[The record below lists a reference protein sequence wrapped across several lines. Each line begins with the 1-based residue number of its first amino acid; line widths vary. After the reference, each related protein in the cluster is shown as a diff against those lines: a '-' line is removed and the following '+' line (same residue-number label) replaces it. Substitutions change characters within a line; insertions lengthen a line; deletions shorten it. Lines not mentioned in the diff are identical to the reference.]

1 MSASLKKPLP
11 AFPAAAVFLLTLLL
25 AGLFYSPVRADENE
39 GQALNAEEALIAVAK
54 AASSEDW
61 GRVVEVLPPLI
72 GQSPALE
79 ENFIPVLAYALFMS
93 GKNDDA
99 LKLLEGRT
107 GQMSLLMKDAIDGKK
122 GVAPFFIE
130 AGGAGTGLG
139 MFPKAAEKT
148 VVRKAFYSIAAD
160 ADVQRL
166 AAFEG
171 TVAPKASQYI
181 IAGAVLAEDS
191 STAYCLAFVDTLRLS
206 EDLGLVKKSKEVR
219 FGLLTRK
226 GGDMRRKNLLNELSG
241 SGLLMEDLG
250 RGDFYSLGDKA
261 RVAGAVAELS
271 EDARVLGGALK
282 SNFKNIEGEVTITIF
297 NSESGETITELK
309 ERTSIVHLDE
319 EKGKDLAIE
328 KGYQAVSKKIKI
340 TLADLERKIEWVPA
354 GMPPFTVTVST
365 EKVFSNNYKFY
376 AKNPVAEITIKNN
389 SEKPISNVRASFHIK
404 DYMDF
409 PSQADLGDV
418 PGRSTVKKG
427 ITTVFNSKLLDITED
442 TFLQSELKV
451 NATAK
456 GKDESVTVNQPVYVY
471 ERHALVWDDKG
482 KVAAFVTS
490 KDPLITDF
498 ATQAIGGYR
507 NIRLNKNLVTA
518 KALFE
523 ALAVLKV
530 RYQEDVNNPYQVISG
545 LSTVVDS
552 VQFPRETL
560 ARKAGDCDDLTTLYS
575 SLLESVGVK
584 TKLIDA
590 PGHLYMM
597 FDTGVG
603 QSEAYS
609 FGFPEESYTVS
620 DGTIWVP
627 VETTLVGSSFTVA
640 WRKGAEE
647 FNEEKDKVKLIDL
660 RDAWQINTPP
670 SFAPAVSQT
679 HVTKNEIEKMFP
691 GELEDLERQRTE
703 RLAVNMEKLG
713 PMGLK
718 ELMVIYAKDGLLD
731 KAREAGERLLKAGRD
746 SMTVNNM
753 GNILFLKG
761 DMEGSAKYYE
771 EAARLSPG
779 DAGIWINLARS
790 YIRKGHKDKARDA
803 LSRALALDAGLK
815 DKYFDVYSEVER

>member
-11 AFPAAAVFLLTLLL
+11 SFPATAVFLLTLLL
-25 AGLFYSPVRADENE
+25 SGLFYGPARADENE
-39 GQALNAEEALIAVAK
+39 GQALNVEEALITVAK

-61 GRVVEVLPPLI
+61 GRVVEVLPLLI

-93 GKNDDA
+93 GKTDDA
-99 LKLLEGRT
+99 LKLLEGRV
-107 GQMSLLMKDAIDGKK
+107 GQMSLLMKDAIAGKK

-130 AGGAGTGLG
+130 AGGAGSGLG

-148 VVRKAFYSIAAD
+148 VLRKAFYSIAAD
-160 ADVQRL
+160 ADVERL
-166 AAFEG
+166 GAFEG

-226 GGDMRRKNLLNELSG
+226 GGDMRRKNLLNELSD

-261 RVAGAVAELS
+261 RLAGAIAELS

-282 SNFKNIEGEVTITIF
+282 SNFKNIEGEITITIF

-328 KGYQAVSKKIKI
+328 KGYQAVSKKIRVV
-340 TLADLERKIEWVPA
+340 LADLERKIEWAPA
-354 GMPPFTVTVST
+354 GMAPFVVTVST

-409 PSQADLGDV
+409 PSQADLDDV

-427 ITTVFNSKLLDITED
+427 IKTVFNSKLLDITED

-451 NATAK
+451 SATAK

-507 NIRLNKNLVTA
+507 NIRLNKNLVSA

-597 FDTGVG
+597 FDTGVS

-620 DGTIWVP
+620 NGTLWVP

-660 RDAWQINTPP
+660 RDAWQMNTPP
-670 SFAPAVSQT
+670 SFAPAVSQA

-691 GELEDLERQRTE
+691 GELEGLERQRTD

-718 ELMVIYAKDGLLD
+718 ELMVMYARDGLLD
-731 KAREAGERLLKAGRD
+731 KAKEAGERLLKAGRD
-746 SMTVNNM
+746 SITVNNM

-771 EAARLSPG
+771 EATRLSPG

-790 YIRKGHKDKARDA
+790 YIRKGLKDKAKDA
-803 LSRALALDAGLK
+803 LSRALAIDAGVK

>member
-1 MSASLKKPLP
+1 MS
-11 AFPAAAVFLLTLLL
+11 
-25 AGLFYSPVRADENE
+25 
-39 GQALNAEEALIAVAK
+39 AEEALITVAK
-54 AASSEDW
+54 AALSEDW
-61 GRVVEVLPPLI
+61 ERVLEVVPGLI
-72 GQSPALE
+72 KQSPMLE

-93 GKNDDA
+93 GKTEDA
-99 LKLLEGRT
+99 LKLLEGKEGR
-107 GQMSLLMKDAIDGKK
+107 MSLLMKDAIAGKK

-148 VVRKAFYSIAAD
+148 ALKKAFYSIAAD
-160 ADVQRL
+160 ANVARL
-166 AAFEG
+166 EAFEG
-171 TVAPKASQYI
+171 TAAPKASQYI

-191 STAYCLAFVDTLRLS
+191 STAYCLAFVDTLRLG
-206 EDLGLVKKSKEVR
+206 EDLGLVKKTKEVR

-226 GGDMRRKNLLNELSG
+226 GNDMRRKNLLNELSG

-261 RVAGAVAELS
+261 RVAGAIAEIG

-282 SNFKNIEGEVTITIF
+282 SNFKHIEGEITITIF
-297 NSESGETITELK
+297 NSSSSETITELK

-328 KGYQAVSKKIKI
+328 KGYQAVSKKIK
-340 TLADLERKIEWVPA
+340 TALADIERNIEWVPA
-354 GMPPFTVTVST
+354 GMPPFVVTVST

-389 SEKPISNVRASFHIK
+389 SDKPITNVRASFHIK

-409 PSQADLGDV
+409 PSQAGLGDV

-427 ITTVFNSKLLDITED
+427 IATVFNSRVLDITED

-451 NATAK
+451 SAVAK
-456 GKDESVTVNQPVYVY
+456 GKDEAVTVNQPVYVY

-490 KDPLITDF
+490 KDPLIMDF
-498 ATQAIGGYR
+498 ATQSISGYR
-507 NIRLNKNLVTA
+507 NFRLNKNLVTA

-597 FDTGVG
+597 FDTGVA

-609 FGFPEESYTVS
+609 FGFPEESYTIS
-620 DGTIWVP
+620 DGTIWAP
-627 VETTLVGSSFTVA
+627 VETTLVGSSFTAA
-640 WRKGAEE
+640 WRKGAGE

-660 RDAWQINTPP
+660 RDAWQMNTPP
-670 SFAPAVSQT
+670 SFAPAVYQAR
-679 HVTKNEIEKMFP
+679 VTKSEIEKMFP

-713 PMGLK
+713 PMGIR

-731 KAREAGERLLKAGRD
+731 KAREAGERLLKTGRD
-746 SMTVNNM
+746 PMTVNNM

-771 EAARLSPG
+771 EAARLFPQ
-779 DAGIWINLARS
+779 DAGIWINIARS
-790 YIRKGHKDKARDA
+790 YIRKGLKDKAKEA
-803 LSRALALDAGLK
+803 LSRALALDAGVK